1 MSVNNIVKDIKST
14 PNRKSCHIYDY
25 QDPTK
30 ACEYYGHDIN
40 WAVLGDSHAISI
52 SYALAQRLKKTDQGL
67 KHFSFAGCIPSY
79 GKANDFSPCSRWY
92 NEAADYILQNKQIQ
106 NVVLIHRYSAGLYG
120 GNEGIYPL
128 LSHKKMPEYQGIL
141 TSFDALILK
150 LAKAKKNIYVIKPI
164 PEMGRSI
171 SKLFYEHYWTGKK
184 GR

>member
-1 MSVNNIVKDIKST
+1 M
-14 PNRKSCHIYDY
+14 
-25 QDPTK
+25 
-30 ACEYYGHDIN
+30 
-40 WAVLGDSHAISI
+40 
-52 SYALAQRLKKTDQGL
+52 
-67 KHFSFAGCIPSY
+67 
-79 GKANDFSPCSRWY
+79 
-92 NEAADYILQNKQIQ
+92 
-106 NVVLIHRYSAGLYG
+106 VLIHRYSAGLYG